1 MTQEKKTILQELYKM
16 LMKGQNVENT
26 IERHRKFSDEVRK
39 FVDDADKT
47 DKKKNEFYED
57 LVYAQKNG
65 VAGLGQAI
73 TQCPRDKRLSV
84 SELESVFSELLAKV
98 ELDLQSYNDFM
109 AAFYKANEQKGNGT
123 KQPTIYNRVVA
134 AIFPAAVTPIP
145 SEDRFDDV
153 YSWMLENGFLEPDDV
168 SSPTAAESSVDTD
181 ADVSDGAD
189 QKEKNWYE
197 KNKEVMDAFGKA
209 FDDDEFKNTIRS
221 EDLPSIDEYAM
232 GTFSWRLRDFIC
244 ATDAPPNLVKY
255 GAPGTGKTFT
265 IESEAKMRFLGW
277 KLRFGGKGV
286 LRFEDTFGFV
296 QFHPS
301 YGYEEFIEGLKP
313 SRENPNVLSLQEG
326 NFKEFCRRAGKWEC
340 DLAELGIKGDT
351 TLSDLV
357 GSDKW
362 SNLQDKMR
370 SRDNHWAVLSE
381 DRIIKAKDRGLSIA
395 DVLPPFTFVID
406 EINRAELSRVFGEL
420 MYCLEYRGW
429 EKAIRTQYAQL
440 DDKPLL
446 KELVKEKVEGE
457 VLAKFFIPRNI
468 YIVGTM
474 NTIDKSVESF
484 DYALR
489 RRFVW
494 EEVEPDPDVVAGYLK
509 DELKF
514 NDKDVEVILDGINEL
529 NEKISGEQLL
539 GPDYRIGHAYFMKA
553 RASSYKA
560 LKSGKKKKYRD
571 EIWDKYIRHLLFEY
585 LRGTGQ
591 EKKVGRQRCLMDE
604 LKAKFYYTPETKSQK
619 DKKSGGRRKP

>member
-1 MTQEKKTILQELYKM
+1 MTEEKKTILQELYKM
-16 LMKGQNVENT
+16 LMKNPNDNKITET
-26 IERHRKFSDEVRK
+26 IKRHRKFSEKVQGFAEDPN
-39 FVDDADKT
+39 
-47 DKKKNEFYED
+47 KKGKEKFYED
-57 LVYAQKNG
+57 LVYAQRNG

-73 TQCPRDKRLSV
+73 TQCPRDKRLSF
-84 SELESVFSELLAKV
+84 SELEKVFSGLLVKGK
-98 ELDLQSYNDFM
+98 LDSQTYEEFKT
-109 AAFYKANEQKGNGT
+109 AFDKANEGKGNKN

-134 AIFPAAVTPIP
+134 AIFPATVMPIP

-153 YSWMLENGFLEPDDV
+153 YSWMLENGFLEPDDI
-168 SSPTAAESSVDTD
+168 ATD
-181 ADVSDGAD
+181 AVIAD
-189 QKEKNWYE
+189 KNWYE
-197 KNKEVMDAFGKA
+197 KNKDVMDAFGKA
-209 FDDDEFKNTIRS
+209 FDDGFKNAIKN
-221 EDLPSIDEYAM
+221 EGLPAVDEYAI

-244 ATDAPPNLVKY
+244 ATDAPSNLVKY

-265 IESEAKMRFLGW
+265 IKSEAELRFLGW
-277 KLRFGGKGV
+277 RLKFGSRSG
-286 LRFEDTFGFV
+286 LEFEDTYGFV

-313 SRENPNVLSLQEG
+313 SRENPNLLSLQEG
-326 NFKEFCRRAGKWEC
+326 NFKAFCREAGKWEC

-351 TLSDLV
+351 PLSDLV
-357 GSDKW
+357 SDAKW
-362 SNLQDKMR
+362 SAMWGKLQDKMQ
-370 SRDNHWAVLSE
+370 SRGNHWAILDKE
-381 DRIIKAKDRGLSIA
+381 KIIKAKDRGLSIA

-420 MYCLEYRGW
+420 MFCLEYRGW
-429 EKAIRTQYAQL
+429 EKAIRTQYARL

-446 KELVKEKVEGE
+446 REKDD
-457 VLAKFFIPRNI
+457 AKFFIPRNV

-494 EEVEPDPDVVAGYLK
+494 KEVEPDPDVVVGYLR

-514 NDKDVEVILDGINEL
+514 NDITVEEILDRINNL

-553 RASSYKA
+553 RPSFYQAIKRE
-560 LKSGKKKKYRD
+560 KKKKYLK
-571 EIWDKYIRHLLFEY
+571 EIWGKYIRHLLFEY

-591 EKKVGRQRCLMDE
+591 EKKVGRQKCLMDE
-604 LKAKFYYTPETKSQK
+604 FEDVFLP
-619 DKKSGGRRKP
+619 